1 MPMLSA
7 SGSDFH
13 TLLQQIENKLCGKIM
28 AIKFYLMDE
37 TYGLKKQ
44 KQVSK
49 NTSKLPGNTEQVN
62 NGLVEELKIKI
73 KHLENEIILL
83 RAG

>member
-1 MPMLSA
+1 
-7 SGSDFH
+7 
-13 TLLQQIENKLCGKIM
+13 
-28 AIKFYLMDE
+28 MDE

-44 KQVSK
+44 KQVLK